1 MDEIVKIILAAIVGG
16 LAGSILTLIA
26 IRWSTLKSIKAAEK
40 GLRTQLIYEDKK
52 KALTE
57 LFRLA
62 NQEYK
67 TYPEFKAKVSSFLEG
82 LESEFLPAELK
93 SAIRTKFYEL
103 DKFMEDSGLAPPP
116 PSDEEL
122 KSWLEGYEES
132 FKELPYW
139 EKVEAQFEERLRAIK
154 SSIKR
159 LISQHI
165 KP

>member
-1 MDEIVKIILAAIVGG
+1 MDEIAHIILAAVVGG
-16 LAGSILTLIA
+16 LAGSIVTLIA
-26 IRWSTLKSIKAAEK
+26 VRWSTLKSIKAAEK

-52 KALTE
+52 KALAE
-57 LFRLA
+57 LFRLVD
-62 NQEYK
+62 QEYD
-67 TYPEFKAKVSSFLEG
+67 TYPKFKAKVYSFLGG

-103 DKFMEDSGLAPPP
+103 DKFMGDSGLAQPP

-122 KSWLEGYEES
+122 KSWLEDYEES
-132 FKELPYW
+132 FKELSYW
-139 EKVEAQFEERLRAIK
+139 GQVEHEFEERLSKIK